1 MCRTVAVTAFRK
13 FLEHGVRMRFAV
25 TLCTRWYGFVF
36 ALMAFSTSKIMV
48 FCRILLEQG
57 TCFLMTRRAIM
68 RWGFLVDVCNG
79 KRHMNRMAGL
89 AGLKVLVCG
98 MFFMTCHAI
107 GDFSVDIMALIA
119 SHVCMGTG
127 MLLYLV
133 TLLLMACKAWGR
145 DLPFNLY
152 IKGGMSV
159 GMAA

>member
-1 MCRTVAVTAFRK
+1 MAVTAFRK

-36 ALMAFSTSKIMV
+36 VLMAISTSKIMV

-57 TCFLMTRRAIM
+57 TGFLMTRRAIM
-68 RWGFLVDVCNG
+68 RWGFLVDVSND
-79 KRHMNRMAGL
+79 KWHMNWMAGL

-98 MFFMTCHAI
+98 MFFMACHAI
-107 GDFSVDIMALIA
+107 GDFAVDIMALVA
-119 SHVCMGTG
+119 SHVRMGTG
-127 MLLYLV
+127 MLLYLF
-133 TLLLMACKAWGR
+133 TLLLVAGKAWGR
-145 DLPFNLY
+145 YLPFNLQ